1 MDISLRIVIPSL
13 LLFALFIV
21 DLAEGQNGCPESRC
35 GEDGPDIRFPFRLKD
50 RQPDQQCGYPGFD
63 LYCSHNNDTV
73 LELPTSVKTFVSS
86 IDYEFQLIHLTFSNS
101 CFPRGL
107 NISSSPF
114 QFNENKYV
122 RYKHFLHDLTVFN
135 CTRETTVT
143 DSCQEV
149 YVFPSDSYIAD
160 LPILSCRKIYSFS
173 SDPHDSFAY
182 GSPFVELTWSRPK
195 CGYCEEKGKKCRF
208 ENNSTD
214 LKTECFDPD
223 KDKEQKDDLQV
234 YVEDNGDAKIA
245 KKLAIVGLWCIQWHP
260 VDRPSMKVVVPM
272 LEGEGDKLTMPPN
285 PFASTS
291 PTRIN
296 VSMLSRRLNQELEVI
311 LESE

>member
-223 KDKEQKDDLQV
+223 KDK
-234 YVEDNGDAKIA
+234 
-245 KKLAIVGLWCIQWHP
+245 